1 MDTLGEGD
9 VPNSQCLGEPEIK
22 EECNAERCPMWTEW
36 SEWSQCSTTCGG
48 GRRQRGRE
56 CAAPTFRNG
65 RYFCDGGDDYE
76 EEACNENVNELSLIS
91 KLLLFIR
98 IILGNIKA
106 KIKSI
111 LFCSLQKYDCLLFCA
126 GQMSPMDGMG

>member
-1 MDTLGEGD
+1 
-9 VPNSQCLGEPEIK
+9 
-22 EECNAERCPMWTEW
+22 MWTQW

-76 EEACNENVNELSLIS
+76 EEACNENVNELSLIL
-91 KLLLFIR
+91 KLLLFIGNV
-98 IILGNIKA
+98 LGNIFVMFVT
-106 KIKSI
+106 KI
-111 LFCSLQKYDCLLFCA
+111 
-126 GQMSPMDGMG
+126 